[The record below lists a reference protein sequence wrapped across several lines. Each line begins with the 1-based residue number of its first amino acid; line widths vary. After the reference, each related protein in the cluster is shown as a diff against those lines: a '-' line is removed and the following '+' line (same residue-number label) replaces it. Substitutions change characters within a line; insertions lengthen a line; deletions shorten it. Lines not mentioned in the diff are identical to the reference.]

1 MKNLKELT
9 DKQLELK
16 LNRAYNSSN
25 SEAIDLIEVE
35 QRFRY
40 MNWEKELTLNTK
52 PSKSKVQHISVGND
66 ENGNEYKRVSTY
78 TIGKGSR
85 TRLYIN
91 SVEVVKDE
99 RRKCREWICNNGN
112 LVNFTES
119 SI

>member
-1 MKNLKELT
+1 MESLKELT
-9 DKQLELK
+9 DVQLERK
-16 LNRAYNSSN
+16 LSRSYRLSN
-25 SEAIDLIEVE
+25 NKQISLIEDE
-35 QRFRY
+35 QRLRF

-99 RRKCREWICNNGN
+99 RRKCREWICNNDK